1 VPLGGK
7 FFFVRTPACNSVRV
21 PDKRH
26 LKLAA
31 VCAVLLLHSVT
42 AHAQNL
48 GHKLPGL
55 LGLEAGRIPEPGLY
69 LIDLVASYQADEL
82 RDRNGNLVATGPF
95 NFSATANSFGAS
107 YTTRLSSTAMFLTM
121 TLSGPIARL
130 KVNTANR
137 PETDLDRMA
146 MGDPYIQPIQLG
158 WRKEHFDMVTSYG
171 IYFPTDKSPL
181 AGGAGVS
188 SGQITHQFS
197 AGGSRY
203 FKDRTRFVTA
213 LTSYQLNMPQR
224 GIRITRGDTLQ
235 IEGGAGT
242 NLFGRVLETG
252 VAGYALW
259 QVRDDRGPDL
269 PPILLGSRD
278 RVYGLG
284 PEAAVL
290 IKPIRAEVRAR
301 FQWDMGVRARPEGH
315 IFVVA
320 IGFLVHRPKQPA
332 P

>member
-1 VPLGGK
+1 VP
-7 FFFVRTPACNSVRV
+7 S
-21 PDKRH
+21 KRDVA
-26 LKLAA
+26 LVA
-31 VCAVLLLHSVT
+31 VCAVLLLPSVT
-42 AHAQNL
+42 ADAQNL

-69 LIDLVASYQADEL
+69 LVNLAANYQADEL
-82 RDRNGNLVATGPF
+82 RDRNGNLIATGPF
-95 NFSATANSFGAS
+95 NFSATANSFGVS
-107 YTTRLSSTAMFLTM
+107 YTTRLSSTTMFLTM
-121 TLSGPIARL
+121 TLSGPIARV
-130 KVNTANR
+130 KVNTPNR
-137 PETDLDRMA
+137 PETDLDRMS
-146 MGDPYIQPIQLG
+146 MGDPYIQPIEIG
-158 WRKEHFDMVTSYG
+158 WRKEHFDLVASYG

-203 FKDRTRFVTA
+203 FKNRTRFVTA

-235 IEGGAGT
+235 IEGGTGT

-252 VAGYALW
+252 LASYALW
-259 QVRDDRGPDL
+259 QVRDDHGPDL
-269 PPILLGSRD
+269 PPILVGSRD

-290 IKPIRAEVRAR
+290 IKPIRVEVRSR
-301 FQWDMGVRARPEGH
+301 FEWDMGVRSRPQGH
-315 IFVVA
+315 IFVVG
-320 IGFLVHRPKQPA
+320 IEFLVHRPKQPA